1 MREDICA
8 GATWTSTSEQ
18 TSSDSS
24 SAPSFTSRSANKI
37 EPEHEHERRQE
48 DKEPPTQDSEQEHT
62 FMPSS
67 MRSFPMSL
75 PSPRLGGTSST
86 TLASR
91 GAADVFTDVFTSFPA
106 TVLSPRNVFT
116 SFPAAALSPRVLLR
130 QNSLSPCLTSSP
142 TPKP

>member
-48 DKEPPTQDSEQEHT
+48 HKEPA
-62 FMPSS
+62 SS
-67 MRSFPMSL
+67 CLRSR
-75 PSPRLGGTSST
+75 SPPL
-86 TLASR
+86 
-91 GAADVFTDVFTSFPA
+91 
-106 TVLSPRNVFT
+106 
-116 SFPAAALSPRVLLR
+116 
-130 QNSLSPCLTSSP
+130 SLSLCPIHLSIQKHTHC
-142 TPKP
+142 